1 MPDAVDM
8 LNEYDGKALKN
19 YQFLVDLTGEHD
31 FKEKYPN
38 CISVEEVEE
47 KLHEILPCKVEGGF
61 HYLLNECEN
70 GGYYLSIFNQSGV
83 QRTQARGDEILPSA
97 TKTAVISLK
106 ANGKLLPLEGNKNV
120 EFDNGKYRVTL
131 QGGDW
136 LFAKIVY

>member
-1 MPDAVDM
+1 M
-8 LNEYDGKALKN
+8 
-19 YQFLVDLTGEHD
+19 
-31 FKEKYPN
+31 
-38 CISVEEVEE
+38 EEVEE

-61 HYLLNECEN
+61 HYLLNECES